1 MSNDRAADYQQQA
14 HILPVR
20 KTPHT
25 NHKAAR
31 HYIKWVRAYLEC
43 LFEHR
48 EVVVTPEHQ
57 RQLDLLLW

>member
-43 LFEHR
+43 LFDHR
-48 EVVVTPEHQ
+48 DVVVLPQ
-57 RQLDLLLW
+57 YVKQLELMLW

>member
-20 KTPHT
+20 KTPYT

-43 LFEHR
+43 LFDR
-48 EVVVTPEHQ
+48 RDVVVLPQ
-57 RQLDLLLW
+57 YVKQLELMLW